1 MYLLRGVLLL
11 TTSLLVF
18 FSLKYTPVSEFTALA
33 MIVPL
38 VITLLAS
45 TRLGEKVSPLRWA
58 LVAGGFVGAMVIIR
72 PGHSTFSWA
81 TLLPLGLVVSNS
93 WFQILTSELAKTEDP
108 LTLHFYTGWVGT
120 LIASLA
126 LPWVWVSLPD
136 SALWG

>member
-11 TTSLLVF
+11 NTSLLAF
-18 FSLKYTPVSEFTALA
+18 FSLKYTPVSEFTAPA
-33 MIVPL
+33 MTVPL
-38 VITLLAS
+38 VIILLAS
-45 TRLGEKVSPLRWA
+45 TQLRERVSPLRWA
-58 LVAGGFVGAMVIIR
+58 LAERNFVGAMVIIR
-72 PGHSTFSWA
+72 PGHSTFSWM

-93 WFQILTSELAKTEDP
+93 WFQILTSERAKTEDP